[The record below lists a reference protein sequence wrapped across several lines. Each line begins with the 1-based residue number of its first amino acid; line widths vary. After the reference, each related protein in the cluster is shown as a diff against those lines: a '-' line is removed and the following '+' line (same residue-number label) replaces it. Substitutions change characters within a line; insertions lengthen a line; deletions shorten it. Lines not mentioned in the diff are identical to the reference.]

1 MDMKMDKVNH
11 LLSFVANSDANMLT
25 IHLDKDG
32 IEFLIERLSKLKE
45 LLDEG
50 QCEDCHLFTA
60 DSIGSELT
68 STKIQGQ
75 VNEAVVVQH
84 VKLSSWT
91 QEWAMKHRLIL
102 D

>member
-1 MDMKMDKVNH
+1 MDKVKH

-32 IEFLIERLSKLKE
+32 IEFLIERLSMLKE
-45 LLDEG
+45 LIDEG

-60 DSIGSELT
+60 ESIGSELT

-84 VKLSSWT
+84 VKLCAWT
-91 QEWAMKHRLIL
+91 QEWAMQHGLTEE
-102 D
+102 

>member
-1 MDMKMDKVNH
+1 MDKVNH
-11 LLSFVANSDANMLT
+11 LLSFVANSDSNMLT
-25 IHLDKDG
+25 IHLDKGG
-32 IEFLIERLSKLKE
+32 IEFLIEQLSKLRE

-50 QCEDCHLFTA
+50 HCEDCHLFTA
-60 DSIGSELT
+60 NSIGSELT

-84 VKLSSWT
+84 VKLCAWT
-91 QEWAMKHRLIL
+91 QEWAMKHGLIE

>member
-1 MDMKMDKVNH
+1 MYRVKH

-60 DSIGSELT
+60 DSIGSEQT

-75 VNEAVVVQH
+75 LSEAVVAQH
-84 VKLSSWT
+84 VKLCAWT
-91 QEWAMKHRLIL
+91 QEWAMKHGLIE
-102 D
+102 